1 MRRYC
6 VFLARFGYLS
16 YLCAIILIKVF
27 VMIDYLL
34 QNLWQMWVVIAV
46 VCLILE
52 LMAGDF
58 FIICFSIGA
67 LFASLAAALGGG
79 IYLQLAVFAIFTLVS
94 LFWVRPFAKRY
105 LRRGE
110 DQRVS
115 NADALMGRQGRVVET
130 ISANGSGR
138 VQIDGDIWKA
148 VSRETADIPEG
159 SLVQVVDRQSTIIT
173 VETINITNKQ

>member
-1 MRRYC
+1 
-6 VFLARFGYLS
+6 
-16 YLCAIILIKVF
+16 
-27 VMIDYLL
+27 MIDYLA
-34 QNLWQMWVVIAV
+34 QHLWQMWAVIAV

-67 LFASLAAALGGG
+67 VFTAFVAAVGGG
-79 IYLQLAVFAIFTLVS
+79 IYLQLLTFAVFSLIS

-105 LRRGE
+105 LHKGE
-110 DQRVS
+110 DKRIS

-130 ISANGSGR
+130 IQAGGFGR

-148 VSRETADIPEG
+148 VTKGDADIPEG
-159 SLVQVVDRQSTIIT
+159 SNVVVIDRASTIIT
-173 VETINITNKQ
+173 VELLKN